1 MNQLLTQLET
11 LRNIPDSKR
20 WPGALWPDDKAF
32 KDARKFIS
40 GLPLALIPNP
50 EIRLADDG
58 EINFLWQNE
67 DIHID
72 LGFYGTGTYSCFA
85 NTKDGKE
92 ISMDNVPVADG
103 LSRAIIDLLVG

>member
-72 LGFYGTGTYSCFA
+72 LGFYGTEPILASPTLKTARKFPW
-85 NTKDGKE
+85 T
-92 ISMDNVPVADG
+92 MF
-103 LSRAIIDLLVG
+103 R